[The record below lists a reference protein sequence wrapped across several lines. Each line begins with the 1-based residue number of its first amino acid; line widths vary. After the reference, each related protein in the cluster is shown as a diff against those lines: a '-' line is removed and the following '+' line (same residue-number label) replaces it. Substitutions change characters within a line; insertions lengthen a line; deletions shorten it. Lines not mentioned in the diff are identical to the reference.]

1 MWVCGYSRPQKES
14 EWCNGIVYVFVLKV
28 YSDFRLVFFH
38 LLSSIYRICLCVAY
52 TTAFYSFRIS
62 ESILTLKFDYLHS
75 VHIFFYKKTTFTR
88 AQIFILWREM
98 KCMKKIQFFP
108 IHFKEEKKENKTYTW
123 FHRNRWIVKCLKRKR
138 TPLCVQHFFL
148 FYPAHIC
155 CCCWVVFY
163 LFFI

>member
-75 VHIFFYKKTTFTR
+75 VHIFFTKKLRLRAHKFLFSNAGWNAWKKYNFSPFILKKKKKKTKL
-88 AQIFILWREM
+88 IHGFIVIAE
-98 KCMKKIQFFP
+98 
-108 IHFKEEKKENKTYTW
+108 
-123 FHRNRWIVKCLKRKR
+123 
-138 TPLCVQHFFL
+138 
-148 FYPAHIC
+148 
-155 CCCWVVFY
+155 
-163 LFFI
+163 